1 MNIKNIVVLCGLFFS
16 LALSAGFNDTGD
28 FVPFQK
34 RLSLRAVENQTKNST
49 FKIFYSSGDSL
60 ALLAPQ
66 SVFLLKPGE
75 LFLQQNEIF
84 CLQCVKGS
92 FLPIYVKDEGKVS
105 GQAPEGFYGPFYISM
120 WLNYPDVSEDQKVYV
135 RYVVEIGK
143 QAEFCVRINPE
154 GDCQIIALSHM
165 QLLP

>member
-1 MNIKNIVVLCGLFFS
+1 MALCGLLIS
-16 LALSAGFNDTGD
+16 WALQGGFQDSNEY
-28 FVPFQK
+28 VPFQK
-34 RLSLRAVENQTKNST
+34 RLSLRAIENQTKNSC
-49 FKIFYSSGDSL
+49 FKIYYSGGDSL

-66 SVFLLKPGE
+66 SIFLLQPEE
-75 LFLQQNEIF
+75 LFLQKHEIL

-105 GQAPEGFYGPFYISM
+105 GQAPEGFYGPFYLSM
-120 WLNYPDVSEDQKVYV
+120 WLNYPDVSEDQKIYV

-143 QAEFCVRINPE
+143 QAECCVRINVE
-154 GDCQIIALSHM
+154 GDCQIVALANM